1 MQKLVML
8 IMVIAVLLNGCV
20 IEFAPTDGSN
30 KDGGSKTEL
39 TRIAKY
45 ENTQLELLNGIS
57 FVSEDG
63 KQMMRVRAVYTNNG
77 EEPMYALSS
86 FSVRA
91 FQDDVELTDCSDIN
105 GDQATLIQEVKNGQ
119 SVEVEYI
126 FETPGLSEVEVLIG
140 TPTADEETIGRAV
153 YSGVQD

>member
-1 MQKLVML
+1 MRKLVML
-8 IMVIAVLLNGCV
+8 IMVIAMSLSGCV
-20 IEFAPTDGSN
+20 IEFAPTVGSN
-30 KDGGSKTEL
+30 NDGDSKTEL

-63 KQMMRVRAVYTNNG
+63 KQMMRVCAVYTNNG

-91 FQDDVELTDCSDIN
+91 FQNDVELTDCSDIN

-119 SVEVEYI
+119 SVVVEYI
-126 FETPGLSEVEVLIG
+126 FETPSLSEVEVLIS
-140 TPTADEETIGRAV
+140 TPTADQETIGRAV
-153 YSGVQD
+153 YTGVQD

>member
-1 MQKLVML
+1 MRKVVML
-8 IMVIAVLLNGCV
+8 IMVIAMLLSGCV
-20 IEFAPTDGSN
+20 IEIAPTDGSN
-30 KDGGSKTEL
+30 KDSDCNTEL

-45 ENTQLELLNGIS
+45 ENAQLELLNGIS

-63 KQMMRVRAVYTNNG
+63 KQMMRVSAVYTNNG

-86 FSVRA
+86 FAVRA

-119 SVEVEYI
+119 SVVVEYI
-126 FETPGLSEVEVLIG
+126 FETPCLSEVEVLIG
-140 TPTADEETIGRAV
+140 TPTADQETIGRAV
-153 YSGVQD
+153 YTGVQD